1 MPTATDGLGHTLELK
16 RPARRVVSLVPS
28 LTEAV
33 AVFGKPEALVGCTKF
48 CEEPPNVVSG
58 LRKLGGTKD
67 PNIEA
72 IVALEPDLVLANK
85 EENRQEDVEALIAAG
100 LNVYVGDA
108 PSVGG
113 AIDELEQVMTLLSAV
128 PFKALREMRAEL
140 DRQTQ
145 LSADRPRV
153 RVFCP
158 IWRNPYLAVGGNTYA
173 GDVLRLVGAENVFE
187 AHPSGSRYP
196 QVSLANI
203 EAAAPDV
210 ILLPSEPFHFRERHR
225 DEFLALRSL
234 PASQNDAVSLFDGRA
249 LTWYGPRIT
258 ESLETIEALVDQG
271 RPDWEA
277 PAREPKAEARDK
289 KPSSGSRRNPSSGYA
304 PGRRAKPR
312 SSPRPRRNP
321 SPNAS
326 GELPPSLRLDLS
338 QQDVVDED
346 ST

>member
-1 MPTATDGLGHTLELK
+1 MPTATDGLGRTLELK
-16 RPARRVVSLVPS
+16 RAARRVVSLVPS

-33 AVFGKPEALVGCTKF
+33 AVFGKPAALVGCTKF
-48 CEEPPNVVSG
+48 CDEPPDVVDG

-67 PNIEA
+67 PDVDA

-108 PSVGG
+108 RSVSS
-113 AIDELEQVMTLLSAV
+113 AIDELEQVTTLISAV
-128 PFKALREMRAEL
+128 PFRALREMRAEL

-158 IWRNPYLAVGGNTYA
+158 IWRSPYLAVGGNTYA

-196 QVSLANI
+196 QVSLADI

-234 PASQNDAVSLFDGRA
+234 PASQQDAVSLFDGRA

-258 ESLETIEALVDQG
+258 ESLATLEALVDQG

-277 PAREPKAEARDK
+277 PAREAKEEARDETPGGAPRSK
-289 KPSSGSRRNPSSGYA
+289 RSGGYA
-304 PGRRAKPR
+304 PGRKAKPR
-312 SSPRPRRNP
+312 STPKPRRNP
-321 SPNAS
+321 SPGAGND
-326 GELPPSLRLDLS
+326 LPPGLRLDLS
-338 QQDVVDED
+338 QQDVIDED
-346 ST
+346 GT